1 MGMTIV
7 SGWTGRGYD
16 RLGDQ
21 FFKTLDQFWPRDGGV
36 NAAAYVDGLD
46 DLWTLPAARGVLR
59 KIASCGGLAEFKT
72 RHKDNKDANGLGA
85 PNARWKPVDLQKGY
99 CWRFDAV
106 KFSTQ
111 LFIPEAAAEH
121 LPDGEIMVWFDI
133 DVVFTAAI
141 PKNFVEGLI
150 GDADCVYLGRPPK
163 HSELGFW
170 AVRLSPKTR
179 VFLEALSDVY
189 REDEIFT
196 LREWHSAFVFDA
208 VRKAC
213 EETDGL
219 ISKNL
224 TPGGHGHVWPG
235 CPLGQYSKHL
245 KGKRKSEFM
254 LEAA

>member
-1 MGMTIV
+1 MGVTIV
-7 SGWTGRGYD
+7 SGWDKRSYSK
-16 RLGDQ
+16 LGQQ
-21 FFKTLDQFWPRDGGV
+21 FLSTVEKYWPDDIRVGV
-36 NAAAYVDGLD
+36 YVDWALGHAHHPYKPL
-46 DLWTLPAARGVLR
+46 LE
-59 KIASCGGLAEFKT
+59 CQGLAEFKA

-111 LFIPEAAAEH
+111 LFIPEAASKH

-133 DVVFTAAI
+133 DVVFTAPI
-141 PKNFVEGLI
+141 PKHFVEGLI

-170 AVRLSPKTR
+170 AVRLSPVTR
-179 VFLEALSDVY
+179 GLLTGIADLYRHDAVFQLA
-189 REDEIFT
+189 
-196 LREWHSAFVFDA
+196 EWHSAFVFDDA
-208 VRKAC
+208 RRHW
-213 EETDGL
+213 ESEFGL
-219 ISKNL
+219 RGKNL

-235 CPLGQYSKHL
+235 CPLGRYSRHL